1 MNDWKTDVIDAIRG
15 LKHESEVKNNGVELK
30 RLKIKITLITICSR
44 VKSKVLKFVS
54 GWMMVSDLLC
64 TSRHQGSSPAAA
76 SFSSPAR
83 ATTAAQS
90 PHTPP
95 TPRSSRPAWSH
106 RSHLHQRT
114 AGEGRSVSEGQLK
127 NCCSTCFPV
136 DGSPPLLQQNCSSA
150 RRPLDTPLMSGDQ
163 PSTGLQWK
171 ASSHP
176 GWWRCSAGSCRCHR
190 WGGHSP

>member
-1 MNDWKTDVIDAIRG
+1 MLLMPPR
-15 LKHESEVKNNGVELK
+15 LKHESEVKNKKNNRVELK
-30 RLKIKITLITICSR
+30 RLKIKTTLITVSSR
-44 VKSKVLKFVS
+44 VKSEVLKFVS
-54 GWMMVSDLLC
+54 GWMMVNDSLC
-64 TSRHQGSSPAAA
+64 TSRHQGSSPAVA
-76 SFSSPAR
+76 SSSSPAR

-106 RSHLHQRT
+106 RRHPRQRR
-114 AGEGRSVSEGQLK
+114 AEEGRSVSEGQLK

-150 RRPLDTPLMSGDQ
+150 RRPPDTPLTSGDQ
-163 PSTGLQWK
+163 PPTGLQWR

-176 GWWRCSAGSCRCHR
+176 GW
-190 WGGHSP
+190 